1 MVPVVKRKKV
11 YVKKR
16 KRKVLICD
24 RTEVKFNYMKYYRV
38 VRYWAMRTYDITTP
52 ELEMLFFL
60 YDEKLFTISKFDKYD
75 NIFSWNT
82 RRLYKLQNKKLVHVW
97 RPAGHHEARLYELT
111 YKAKRMIFSIY
122 KKLNGEEPIPTS
134 ERRNPI
140 FRKNASYTDK
150 VYAMAIKDFNNEIK
164 ESKPRLYT

>member
-1 MVPVVKRKKV
+1 
-11 YVKKR
+11 
-16 KRKVLICD
+16 
-24 RTEVKFNYMKYYRV
+24 
-38 VRYWAMRTYDITTP
+38 
-52 ELEMLFFL
+52 
-60 YDEKLFTISKFDKYD
+60 
-75 NIFSWNT
+75 
-82 RRLYKLQNKKLVHVW
+82 
-97 RPAGHHEARLYELT
+97 
-111 YKAKRMIFSIY
+111 MIFSIY

>member
-1 MVPVVKRKKV
+1 MIEQK
-11 YVKKR
+11 
-16 KRKVLICD
+16 LS
-24 RTEVKFNYMKYYRV
+24 
-38 VRYWAMRTYDITTP
+38 YWAMRTYDITTP

-60 YDEKLFTISKFDKYD
+60 YDEKLFTISKFDRYD

-82 RRLYKLQNKKLVHVW
+82 RRLYKLQNKGLVHVW

>member
-1 MVPVVKRKKV
+1 
-11 YVKKR
+11 
-16 KRKVLICD
+16 
-24 RTEVKFNYMKYYRV
+24 MKYYRV

-82 RRLYKLQNKKLVHVW
+82 RRLYKLQNKGLVHVW
-97 RPAGHHEARLYELT
+97 RAAGHHEARLYELT

-140 FRKNASYTDK
+140 FRKNSSYTDK
-150 VYAMAIKDFNNEIK
+150 VYAMAIKDFNEEIK